1 MILREPNGV
10 NRHRHILALLLLLE
24 ELVEL
29 LEPLV
34 VTISLT
40 ICEEHHNEFRAFLSV
55 FLHRLR
61 QNVKTWA
68 EIGTSSHIVV
78 LDML

>member
-10 NRHRHILALLLLLE
+10 NRHRHILAFLLLLE

-34 VTISLT
+34 VPTSLT
-40 ICEEHHNEFRAFLSV
+40 ICEEHHNKFRALLSL
-55 FLHRLR
+55 FIHRFC
-61 QNVKTWA
+61 
-68 EIGTSSHIVV
+68 
-78 LDML
+78 